1 MIPRRLSLLI
11 LTVAS
16 LAPAGCGYSSG
27 GGESVG
33 GYSLETV
40 HRRDVRPIAVPIFR
54 NIGFSQGDEFE
65 LTTALAQQIESRT
78 PYKIAER
85 DRADTV
91 LEGEII
97 SVARGNLGLDARA
110 AIPQEQMY
118 LVTVNFT
125 WKDLRT
131 GKILVDRRNFQ
142 QAVSYFPTLG
152 ESRDAIG
159 KKAAA
164 QSLAA
169 AIVDELSGGW

>member
-1 MIPRRLSLLI
+1 MSLLRVGI
-11 LTVAS
+11 VCAM
-16 LAPAGCGYSSG
+16 LALAGCGYSTG
-27 GGESVG
+27 GAGSVG
-33 GYSLETV
+33 GYSTESV
-40 HRRDVRPIAVPIFR
+40 YRQDVRTVAVPIFR
-54 NIGFSQGDEFE
+54 NLDFSRGDEFE

-78 PYKIAER
+78 PYKIADRE
-85 DRADTV
+85 RADTI
-91 LEGEII
+91 LEGEIV
-97 SVARGNLGLDARA
+97 SVARGNLGLDSRA

-118 LVTVNFT
+118 LVTINFT
-125 WKDLRT
+125 WKDLRS

-159 KKAAA
+159 KKSAA

>member
-1 MIPRRLSLLI
+1 MITLRLG
-11 LTVAS
+11 V
-16 LAPAGCGYSSG
+16 LAAALALAGCGYSTG

-33 GYSLETV
+33 GYSVSTV
-40 HRRDVRPIAVPIFR
+40 HRQDVRTVAVPIFR
-54 NIGFSQGDEFE
+54 NVDFSRGDEFE

-78 PYKIAER
+78 PYKIADRE
-85 DRADTV
+85 RADTI

-97 SVARGNLGLDARA
+97 SVSRGNLGLDSRA

-118 LVTVNFT
+118 LVSVNFT

-131 GKILVDRRNFQ
+131 GRILVDRRNFQ

-159 KKAAA
+159 KKSAA

-169 AIVDELSGGW
+169 AIVDELAGGW